1 MSAARMSCRV
11 TWSSRRRRRRRR
23 RRRSLGCFMS
33 AAAPRAENMLFAA
46 DTRSDCI
53 SATNAVA
60 WGLYRP
66 LPPPPRL
73 EGGETEGR
81 RNSE

>member
-11 TWSSRRRRRRRR
+11 TWSSRRRRRR